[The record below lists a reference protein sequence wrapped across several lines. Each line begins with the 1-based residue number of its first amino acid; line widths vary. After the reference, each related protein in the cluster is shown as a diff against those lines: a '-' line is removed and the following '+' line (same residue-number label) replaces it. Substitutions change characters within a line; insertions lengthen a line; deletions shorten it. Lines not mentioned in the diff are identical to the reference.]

1 MRRKVC
7 ALMMIPALL
16 LTGCGKKSDGERAEE
31 LLTEVRGEYL
41 EAAVCTGQ
49 AAITAD
55 YGQRVYTYDLTFSWQ
70 REGETVLT
78 ITGPENVAGTVAR
91 IAEGETVL
99 EYDGVMVETG
109 PLDAAGLSPIDAVP
123 AILTC
128 LREGFLAECVLEDWD
143 GETRLHLISRDPNAE
158 PGTGTETDL
167 WLDRESLA
175 IVRAELSD
183 GGFTVLRCDCAGFV
197 MTLPESGET

>member
-78 ITGPENVAGTVAR
+78 ITSPENVAVAVAR

-109 PLDAAGLSPIDAVP
+109 PLDADGLTPMGAVP
-123 AILTC
+123 ALLAC
-128 LREGFLAECVLEDWD
+128 VREGYLAECILEDWD
-143 GETRLHLISRDPNAE
+143 GEERLHITSRETEKSPGQGVETQLWFDAATHMLLRGEISQE
-158 PGTGTETDL
+158 GT
-167 WLDRESLA
+167 
-175 IVRAELSD
+175 
-183 GGFTVLRCDCAGFV
+183 TVLQCDITGFAMQKEV
-197 MTLPESGET
+197 SE

>member
-78 ITGPENVAGTVAR
+78 ITSPENVAGTVAR
-91 IAEGETVL
+91 ITEGETVL

-109 PLDAAGLSPIDAVP
+109 PLDADGLTPMGAVP
-123 AILTC
+123 ALLAC
-128 LREGFLAECVLEDWD
+128 VREGYLAECNLEDWD
-143 GETRLHLISRDPNAE
+143 EKSVFISPAGKQKSLR
-158 PGTGTETDL
+158 
-167 WLDRESLA
+167 DREWRRSFGLMRSPICFSEGRSA
-175 IVRAELSD
+175 RTEQPFCNVILP
-183 GGFTVLRCDCAGFV
+183 VLPCKKKYRNN
-197 MTLPESGET
+197 